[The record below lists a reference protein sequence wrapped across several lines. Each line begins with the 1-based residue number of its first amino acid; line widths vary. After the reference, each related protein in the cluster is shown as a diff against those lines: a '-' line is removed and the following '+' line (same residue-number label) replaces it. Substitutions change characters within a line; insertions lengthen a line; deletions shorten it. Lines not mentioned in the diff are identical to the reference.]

1 MIRYQTKKMPDN
13 SAAKDMEANISH
25 DHETLSDSVIP
36 THYKVS
42 LRNLDFDSW
51 TYSGTVA

>member
-1 MIRYQTKKMPDN
+1 MPDN